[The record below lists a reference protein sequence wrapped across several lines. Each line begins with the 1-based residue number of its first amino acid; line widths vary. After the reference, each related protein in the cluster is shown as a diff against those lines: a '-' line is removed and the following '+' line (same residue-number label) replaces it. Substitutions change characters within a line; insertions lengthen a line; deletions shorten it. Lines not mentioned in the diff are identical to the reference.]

1 MQSKP
6 AARRSLSRAQEFKVL
21 GYLQRHRSMLTEK
34 LTKKQVLDNIYGD
47 TGISVSPGSL
57 VNILKDAGLKFRFSM
72 PKRSGD
78 TVSST
83 RRDQILANA
92 VLYIARELDVKF
104 QFDTINKLTNMAAVS
119 SDTYARDGII
129 AKSIIQV
136 ADSLELDL
144 KNLNELKGIIG
155 RNPTKIN
162 EQ

>member
-21 GYLQRHRSMLTEK
+21 GYLQRHRSMLSEK
-34 LTKKQVLDNIYGD
+34 LTKRQVLDNIYGD

-57 VNILKDAGLKFRFSM
+57 VNILKDAGLKFRFSI

-92 VLYIARELDVKF
+92 ILYIAKELDVKLHHY
-104 QFDTINKLTNMAAVS
+104 NSLTNMASVS